1 MRGSPRSPSLTLFP
15 AHAGVILPAA
25 AAKRAVCA
33 IPRPRGGDPRR
44 VGIRSGWQGYSP
56 PTRG

>member
-1 MRGSPRSPSLTLFP
+1 MPTYPMGDGLFP

-25 AAKRAVCA
+25 AASRAVVA
-33 IPRPRGGDPRR
+33 IPRPRGGDPRLLDECFR
-44 VGIRSGWQGYSP
+44 RKDYSP